1 MPAWVRNS
9 VTTLIGAVAL
19 LLAQVGPGAAQT
31 SDLVSKTS
39 FRVCADTA
47 NYPMSTKEETGYEN
61 KLADLIAS
69 KLELPVA
76 YEWYPMATGFV
87 RNTLKANKCDVIMGY
102 AQGHELVLNTNH
114 YMTSVFALVMPKDG
128 PLAAVDTMG
137 DPALQGKRIGIIAGS
152 PPADHMARNR
162 LLAMAKPYDLVVD
175 RRYENPV
182 ETMLNDVN
190 TGETDAAILWGP
202 LAGPLVK
209 ENYPDLMVVPLVK
222 EKLPPRLFFRITMGV
237 RQGEKVWERKLNSL
251 IRRHQ
256 DEINAILSDAGVPLV
271 NDMGN
276 AVIEVGQ

>member
-1 MPAWVRNS
+1 
-9 VTTLIGAVAL
+9 
-19 LLAQVGPGAAQT
+19 
-31 SDLVSKTS
+31 
-39 FRVCADTA
+39 
-47 NYPMSTKEETGYEN
+47 
-61 KLADLIAS
+61 
-69 KLELPVA
+69 
-76 YEWYPMATGFV
+76 
-87 RNTLKANKCDVIMGY
+87 
-102 AQGHELVLNTNH
+102 
-114 YMTSVFALVMPKDG
+114 
-128 PLAAVDTMG
+128 LAAVDTIG

-190 TGETDAAILWGP
+190 TGNTDAAILWGP

-222 EKLPPRLFFRITMGV
+222 ETLPPRLFFRITMGV